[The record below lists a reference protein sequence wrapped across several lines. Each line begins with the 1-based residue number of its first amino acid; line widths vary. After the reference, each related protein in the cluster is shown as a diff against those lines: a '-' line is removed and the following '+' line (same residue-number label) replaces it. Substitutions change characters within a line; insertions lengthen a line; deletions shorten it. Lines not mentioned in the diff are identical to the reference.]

1 MKALTFKRYGKSP
14 DIGFS
19 NIDRPTLQPDELDYV
34 PQVALIAIV
43 GEGMSHAIGI
53 AAKVFGALAEA
64 RVNVRLIN
72 QGPSELN
79 IMVGVAPEDYPT
91 ALRAI
96 YAAFVTGAQ

>member
-1 MKALTFKRYGKSP
+1 MEGKAEDVLG
-14 DIGFS
+14 DI
-19 NIDRPTLQPDELDYV
+19 RRTLQPDELDYV

-79 IMVGVAPEDYPT
+79 IIVGVAPEDYPT

-96 YAAFVTGAQ
+96 YVAFVTGAQ